1 MIQKKVA
8 EIAVARG
15 KTTRVDRQE
24 HIEMLAFLT
33 GVAKGPAQV
42 GAQWLCVHG
51 CAGQV
56 HAAGKDVVV
65 FAVLS
70 LCLATAPPT
79 DSSNSRD
86 NLP

>member
-51 CAGQV
+51 YAGRCTRRGWEGMWQSSRACLCA
-56 HAAGKDVVV
+56 
-65 FAVLS
+65 
-70 LCLATAPPT
+70 
-79 DSSNSRD
+79 
-86 NLP
+86 